1 MYALIVLSLVFMFIQ
16 LFFTFVLFK
25 TYKKVLILQRREID
39 FLEEQQKQHQH
50 DIYFKETAV

>member
-1 MYALIVLSLVFMFIQ
+1 MFIQ